1 MPRRRAAF
9 PCYVSASH
17 GLSRVL
23 DEPVNPRKREGE
35 SSPVNA
41 EVMTGVATLKDPR
54 RSAIA
59 DIASRLSSRSSALH
73 PSLFLYLSISLF
85 LFPRPLPL
93 RLSSLLSLSAGSDDT
108 RVPYSAVNHG
118 QREVERAICPA
129 VPKTKIADPKK
140 TTFICIEIFGRAFI
154 PKPAA
159 PVDDGVFA
167 ERLRRFL
174 FRDPP
179 VDENYRHQRSSGI

>member
-1 MPRRRAAF
+1 
-9 PCYVSASH
+9 
-17 GLSRVL
+17 
-23 DEPVNPRKREGE
+23 
-35 SSPVNA
+35 
-41 EVMTGVATLKDPR
+41 MTGVATLKDPR

-59 DIASRLSSRSSALH
+59 DIASRLSSRSPDLH
-73 PSLFLYLSISLF
+73 PSLFLYLSIFLF
-85 LFPRPLPL
+85 LFPRPLSL
-93 RLSSLLSLSAGSDDT
+93 RLPSPLSLTAGSDDT

-118 QREVERAICPA
+118 QREVERAMCPA

-159 PVDDGVFA
+159 PVGVFA

-174 FRDPP
+174 FPGPSGRRKLPAST
-179 VDENYRHQRSSGI
+179 VIRYLTIGTGRKSRENRINTVKTGCHIVG